1 MSKAVHLEYYAKNLC
16 FDPKSMSDDDPD
28 RTKLLKA
35 IALLE
40 RADKCKNKRN
50 AEKLNAQELAAI
62 KPLELE
68 IHGGS
73 ILEDLPSSVLF
84 NDKNSDVSMQASGG
98 GLRMSY
104 SIRFSARIDSDI
116 TEDTYEEYLGDNA
129 WQWVGIRF
137 ASSGYEGDSGSSMSY
152 SIGDDE

>member
-40 RADKCKNKRN
+40 RAEKCKNKRN
-50 AEKLNAQELAAI
+50 AEKLNARALAAI
-62 KPLELE
+62 MPLELE

-73 ILEDLPSSVLF
+73 ILEDLPSNVLF

-98 GLRMSY
+98 EFRMSY
-104 SIRFSARIDSDI
+104 SMRFSAQIDSDI
-116 TEDTYEEYLGDNA
+116 TEDTYEEYLSDNA

-137 ASSGYEGDSGSSMSY
+137 ASSGYEGDSGSNMAY
-152 SIGDDE
+152 